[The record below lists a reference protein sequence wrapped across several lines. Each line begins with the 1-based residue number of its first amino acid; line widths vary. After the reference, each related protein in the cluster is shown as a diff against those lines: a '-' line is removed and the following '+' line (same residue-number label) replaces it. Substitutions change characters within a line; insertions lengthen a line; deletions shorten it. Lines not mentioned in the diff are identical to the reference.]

1 MNTNGINVDKK
12 ELLHPSIKGDGIILT
27 ALYE

>member
-12 ELLHPSIKGDGIILT
+12 ELLHPSIKGDGIIFNG
-27 ALYE
+27 AL

>member
-12 ELLHPSIKGDGIILT
+12 ELLHPSIKEDGIIFND
-27 ALYE
+27 AL